1 MRKSSVGE
9 RYLGAVMDLF
19 LAEVNGQSVLRAMPL
34 LLGVL
39 CVLAIAYRY
48 YSAFLAAK
56 VAMLDD
62 RRQTP
67 AHKFNDG
74 QNYHPTN
81 KWVLFGHHF
90 AAISG
95 AGPLIGPV
103 LAIQYGYMPGLLWLV
118 IGVCLAGAVQDM
130 LVLAASV
137 RRGGKSL
144 AHIALT
150 ELGKPASIIVSLAI
164 LFIVVIALAGLGFV
178 VVKALGGEEVK
189 LPKGMEIL
197 LPKNQT
203 IQFRNPSERGY
214 RITIFPAGCQVRA
227 RGGKD
232 FVEHRGPFLVKE
244 EIRPE
249 SSVNPISRHDERG
262 EIISLG
268 IPCNEIL
275 LGGEEVPLLA
285 DMEILV
291 PIGVRRI
298 TEWLPGGPITFPEG
312 CKVRYTEKGPFSL
325 RPEKFTVKPV
335 KDHGIE
341 LREMPEGDVCILG
354 WEYVQIIPGSS
365 WGTFTIACTIPI
377 ALFVA
382 FWMYRFRKG
391 HVVEASAIGAAGVLF
406 ATVAGGW
413 IQGSALEPIF
423 SLSKESTIYALCG
436 YGFIASV
443 LPVWM
448 LLCPRDYISSFLKIG
463 TIALLVIGTLAANPP
478 LPCPTVNP
486 VFATGGP
493 TFPGHIFPFVF
504 ICIMCGSISGFHA
517 LVSSGTTPKM
527 IDKESHVRTIGYGSM
542 LIEGLVGVVALIAAA
557 SLPVDLY
564 YDINVDLDKVQAFQ
578 PKLDELYKEQGI
590 DRNAEKAQIGV
601 QDLAHLKVQDANL
614 AQMEQLVG
622 GESLR
627 GRTGGAVTLAV
638 GMSRIL
644 TQAADL
650 VNLSFAGLVKYWY
663 HFAIMFEALFILTTI
678 DTGTRIGRFLF
689 QETLGQ
695 AIPQFAR
702 TDWLPGSILG
712 TGVITLGWGVL
723 VATGSIG
730 TIWPMF
736 GIANQLLAVLALC
749 LVTTLLINTGRAK
762 YAWVTLAPMA
772 FVVSTTM
779 TAGVIMVRNFMSQGG
794 LVGILNLSLTVFVMS
809 SVAFIL
815 LWALARWIAVLNGV
829 MPVKSELPEPPKD
842 AITAMAST
850 AIQERKP

>member
-1 MRKSSVGE
+1 MV
-9 RYLGAVMDLF
+9 DLF
-19 LAEVNGQSVLRAMPL
+19 YAEVNGQTVLRAMPL

-48 YSAFLAAK
+48 YSAFLAAH
-56 VAMLDD
+56 VATLDD
-62 RRQTP
+62 LRQTP
-67 AHKFNDG
+67 AHEFNDG

-144 AHIALT
+144 AQIALT

-189 LPKGMEIL
+189 LPDTMQVL
-197 LPKNQT
+197 LPEQGA
-203 IQFRNPSERGY
+203 IQ
-214 RITIFPAGCQVRA
+214 
-227 RGGKD
+227 
-232 FVEHRGPFLVKE
+232 EHRPGAHV
-244 EIRPE
+244 
-249 SSVNPISRHDERG
+249 
-262 EIISLG
+262 
-268 IPCNEIL
+268 IL
-275 LGGEEVPLLA
+275 E
-285 DMEILV
+285 
-291 PIGVRRI
+291 
-298 TEWLPGGPITFPEG
+298 FPEQ
-312 CKVRYTEKGPFSL
+312 CKVRYTKTTPWVP
-325 RPEKFTVKPV
+325 RPESFRITNTQWKSAHQVLYATTRHTPDGSVF
-335 KDHGIE
+335 
-341 LREMPEGDVCILG
+341 DVVSGC
-354 WEYVQIIPGSS
+354 VQVVPGSA

-382 FWMYRFRKG
+382 FWMYYFRKG
-391 HVVEASAIGAAGVLF
+391 HVVEASAIGAVGVLG

-413 IQGSALEPIF
+413 IHGSPLEAFF
-423 SLSKESTIYALCG
+423 SLTKEQTIWALCG

-463 TIALLVIGTLAANPP
+463 TIALLVVGVFAANPA
-478 LPCPTVNP
+478 LPCPTVNHT
-486 VFATGGP
+486 FIDGGP
-493 TFPGHIFPFVF
+493 TFAGNIFPFVF

-527 IDKESHVRTIGYGSM
+527 IDKEGDIPTIGYGSM

-564 YDINVDLDKVQAFQ
+564 YDINVDLDKAPAFQ
-578 PKLDELYKEQGI
+578 QKLDGLYKDLKI
-590 DRNAEKAQIGV
+590 DRDAAKARIGV
-601 QDLAHLKVQDANL
+601 ENIHNIKVQDANL
-614 AQMEQLVG
+614 AEMEQLVG

-644 TQAADL
+644 TQATDM
-650 VNLSFAGLVKYWY
+650 VNLSFTGLVKYWY

-695 AIPQFAR
+695 AIPQFAE
-702 TDWLPGSILG
+702 TDWLPGSILA
-712 TGVITLGWGVL
+712 TGLITAGWGVL
-723 VATGSIG
+723 VSTGSIG

-749 LVTTLLINTGRAK
+749 LVSTMLINSGKAR
-762 YAWVTLAPMA
+762 YAWVTIVPMI
-772 FVVSTTM
+772 FVISTTM
-779 TAGVIMVRNFMSQGG
+779 TAGVIMARRFINDMQAEATRFSG
-794 LVGILNLSLTVFVMS
+794 LLNLSLTVFVMA

-815 LWALARWIAVLNGV
+815 VWALARWIGVLRGV
-829 MPVKSELPEPPKD
+829 IRITPDEPPSPPPPATGD
-842 AITAMAST
+842 VPPGAFTAAPPQT
-850 AIQERKP
+850 